1 MVAPTV
7 NFYTSSRFRA
17 AALVVVALATALP
30 PVSAGNAQSGAPL
43 ALKLDYDLVPRLDSP
58 GVGTRSLLDGA
69 GAAEL
74 QSRVLKVRDQARALA
89 QSNEDKARLLA
100 ERQRVLAGIQGIVR
114 AQARMIEVLE
124 AGIAGQAE
132 KATALA
138 APPPRPAGA
147 ADQGPAAP
155 LRIGPVEIP
164 PWLEPWLLEGVLG
177 MVIVVLL
184 GVILRLRASAAGK
197 EAKLAALSS
206 GLVAPGDRA
215 VTTPAAAPR
224 RAEPPAGAARP
235 SARTAPPPAAD
246 TRPPPMAQGGQRD
259 LDADDPKSISS
270 DKGTSDRYTEPI
282 ADGEADDMD
291 FLFDIFGDDEEL
303 KKTFADDSKRAD

>member
-17 AALVVVALATALP
+17 AAVVVVALATALP

-132 KATALA
+132 KAKALA

-164 PWLEPWLLEGVLG
+164 AWLEPWLLEGVLG

-197 EAKLAALSS
+197 EAELAA
-206 GLVAPGDRA
+206 
-215 VTTPAAAPR
+215 
-224 RAEPPAGAARP
+224 AARP
-235 SARTAPPPAAD
+235 LARTAPPPAAD

-259 LDADDPKSISS
+259 LDADDPKPISS
-270 DKGTSDRYTEPI
+270 VKGTSDRYTEPI

-303 KKTFADDSKRAD
+303 KRTFADDSKRAD